1 LERKKRYHRPVKLSL
16 MPLRGGDHMENFDV
30 VGKSCPQMDA
40 MEKVMGKTKFVSDL
54 VLPNMLQARILRSP
68 FPHARI
74 LHIDASRAKRLRG
87 VKAVVSYSDTPG
99 VTFGPRTED
108 WTILAKDKVRFCGD
122 EVAGVA
128 ATDEDTAEEALGLIA
143 VEYEELPFVE
153 DPIEAMKPGASL
165 VHDDKPG
172 NIAAEFKIEAGN
184 VDEALRNSHLVYED
198 QYYTN
203 QVYQAYLEPMG
214 SIVDVDPSGRFI
226 FWVGTQIPNMMRL
239 TYAKALNV
247 SPDQIRII
255 VPDYGG
261 AFGAKME
268 HNSHLVAA
276 VLAKETGRP
285 VKLFNTRHD
294 DFIAGNPRVPMYI
307 DIKLGATREGLLTG
321 KDVQVVG
328 GAGARVV
335 YAQAIV
341 STACYR
347 VDSLY
352 RFKHVRAKGY
362 TVYTNTVPTSCFRGF
377 GNSQMTFVLESALDM
392 IADRLGMDPAEL
404 RMKNGIGRD
413 EVSIHGWKIQ
423 SCGLKDCVEKAV
435 ERAGWKEKRE
445 RREPYRGVGLSCC
458 NHVSGNRA
466 FSRDFDGGAGMIR
479 VGRDGRITVYHGE
492 SDMGQGQKTAF
503 AQIVAERLGV
513 PLGMVYVATV
523 DTDISPFGMGSFA
536 TRGTLM
542 GGNGVL
548 LAAEDA
554 FKQLAL
560 VAADMLEA
568 NPEDIECRNG
578 RFFVKGS
585 PKTSKFFK
593 EVAEQA
599 ALSRRGAPVVGSGFY
614 IPPTVLPDPE
624 TKYGNI
630 SPAYP
635 FACQIAEV
643 EVDPATGQV
652 TVLDFTAA
660 HDVGRAVNPMATE
673 GQIQGGVAQGLGW
686 ALMEN
691 MAIEKG
697 RIANPDFL
705 DYVIPTSL
713 DVPDIKAVLVEPV
726 EPNGPYGAKGIGEPA
741 LNPSMSA
748 ITNAIYHATGIRIKR
763 LPVSPEMIL
772 EELKRRKA

>member
-1 LERKKRYHRPVKLSL
+1 VEK
-16 MPLRGGDHMENFDV
+16 FDV
-30 VGKSCPQMDA
+30 VGKSYPQLDA
-40 MEKVMGKTKFVSDL
+40 MEKAGGKTKFVSDL
-54 VLPNMLQARILRSP
+54 VLPNMLHGRILRSP

-74 LHIDASRAKRLRG
+74 LHIDTSRAEKVRG
-87 VKAVVSYSDTPG
+87 VKAVVTYADTPG
-99 VTFGPRTED
+99 VKFGPRTED
-108 WTILAKDKVRFCGD
+108 WTIFAKDKVRFCGD
-122 EVAGVA
+122 EVAAVA
-128 ATDEDTAEEALGLIA
+128 ATDEDVAEEALELIG

-153 DPIEAMKPGASL
+153 DPMEAMMPGAPL
-165 VHDDKPG
+165 VHEDKPL
-172 NIAAEFKIEAGN
+172 NIAAEFKVEAGN
-184 VDEALRNSHLVYED
+184 VDEALRNSDVVYGD

-268 HNSHLVAA
+268 HNSHLIAA
-276 VLAKETGRP
+276 VLAKKTGRP
-285 VKLFNTRHD
+285 VRLFNTRHD

-321 KDVQVVG
+321 KDVRVVG

-341 STACYR
+341 ATACYR

-352 RFKHVRAKGY
+352 RFQHVRAKGY

-404 RMKNGIGRD
+404 RVKNGIGPD
-413 EVSIHGWKIQ
+413 ELSIHGWKIQ

-435 ERAGWKEKRE
+435 ERARWKEKRE
-445 RREPYRGVGLSCC
+445 GKKPYRGIGLSCC

-466 FSRDFDGGAGMIR
+466 FSRDFDGGAGMVR
-479 VGRDGRITVYHGE
+479 VGRDGRISVYHGE
-492 SDMGQGQKTAF
+492 SDMGQGQKTTF

-513 PLGMVYVATV
+513 PLEMVHVATV

-548 LAAEDA
+548 LAAADA
-554 FKQLAL
+554 FRQLAL
-560 VAADMLEA
+560 VAAEMLEA
-568 NPEDIECRNG
+568 NPEDIECRQG

-585 PKTSKFFK
+585 PTTSKSFR

-599 ALSRRGAPVVGSGFY
+599 ALSRKGAPVVGNGFY
-614 IPPTVLPDPE
+614 SPPTVLPDPE
-624 TKYGNI
+624 TKHGNI

-643 EVDPATGQV
+643 EVDPETGLV

-686 ALMEN
+686 ALMED
-691 MAIEKG
+691 MATEKG
-697 RIANPDFL
+697 RIINPDFL
-705 DYVIPTSL
+705 DYLVPTSL
-713 DVPDIKAVLVEPV
+713 DVPDIKAILVEPV

-748 ITNAIYHATGIRIKR
+748 ITNAIYHATGIRVKK
-763 LPVSPEMIL
+763 LPVSSEMIL
-772 EELKRRKA
+772 EELKGRGS